1 MLNRTSTQPLQENK
15 DDISGQPC
23 MTASLSFVTVFST
36 VYQRKT
42 GLQKP
47 IPFVKNA
54 REFTE
59 AVYSQNAY
67 V

>member
-1 MLNRTSTQPLQENK
+1 MLNRIYTQPLQESK
-15 DDISGQPC
+15 DDISNQPC
-23 MTASLSFVTVFST
+23 MTASLSFVTVFKA

-54 REFTE
+54 RDYTD
-59 AVYSQNAY
+59 AVQPQNA
-67 V
+67 